1 MTKTKIHGIKIN
13 YKKNI
18 EKFRLIRYEKIIKIK
33 YLGLFMIRIYR
44 FLYIEK
50 ASNMIKEIDM
60 ESRILKVFEW

>member
-1 MTKTKIHGIKIN
+1 
-13 YKKNI
+13 
-18 EKFRLIRYEKIIKIK
+18 
-33 YLGLFMIRIYR
+33 LGLFMIRIYR